1 MSANPV
7 QVANVLLTARKG
19 RRKLGTLPAAFA
31 PTNEAEGIA
40 AQFAVAEV
48 FGAVPPAGF
57 KVGATTRKM
66 QDYLGLTA
74 PIAGFMPALGVYQR
88 NVELSFADFQAVGV
102 ECELAVTLAEDIAP
116 HESDPAQVK
125 KAIGAISTGI
135 EIVENR
141 YPPLKEFG
149 TPGLIA
155 DQMFHAAAVIGA
167 PDTEWDKLDLK
178 AIKGS
183 IFIDDAERGTGRGAD
198 LMGDPL
204 AALVWLA
211 GSSYAAAFGGLKAG
225 QVILLGS
232 VTDPVWLTAP
242 AKIRVTF
249 PPLSP
254 VHLAFT

>member
-7 QVANVLLTARKG
+7 QVANILLTARKG
-19 RRKLGTLPAAFA
+19 HRKLGTLPAAFA

-40 AQFAVAEV
+40 AQLAVAEV

-66 QDYLGLTA
+66 QDYLGLDA
-74 PIAGFMPALGVYQR
+74 PIAGFMPALGIYQKSVR
-88 NVELSFADFQAVGV
+88 LTFADFQSVGV
-102 ECELAVTLAEDIAP
+102 ECELAVTLADDIAP
-116 HESDPAQVK
+116 RESDPARIEA
-125 KAIGAISTGI
+125 AIGAVSAGI

-167 PDTEWDKLDLK
+167 PDTEWEKLNLK
-178 AIKGS
+178 TIKGS
-183 IFIDDAERGTGRGAD
+183 IFIDEGERGTGHGAD

-211 GSSYAAAFGGLKAG
+211 GSSYAAAFGGLRAG

-242 AKIRVTF
+242 AKVRVSF

-254 VHLAFT
+254 VHLTFS